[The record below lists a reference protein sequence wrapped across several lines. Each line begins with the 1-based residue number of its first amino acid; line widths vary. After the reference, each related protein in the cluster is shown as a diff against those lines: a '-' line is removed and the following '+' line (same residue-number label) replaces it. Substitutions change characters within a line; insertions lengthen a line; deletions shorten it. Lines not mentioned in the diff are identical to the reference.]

1 MGLGTAERA
10 MSNNFTNGAWD
21 FITSN
26 SSLVLSDV
34 QSHVVI
40 SAESLGIAI
49 VLGVPLG
56 VWLGHIHRFSFLAI
70 NISNLGRALPSVAVL
85 AILLPFVGIGRT
97 DVIIALVVLAFPP
110 ILTNSYVAVDQV
122 DPDTVDAGK
131 GIGLK
136 PLQVLMKVELPQALP
151 LMFAGIRT
159 SAVFVVAT
167 ATLAGIFGGGG
178 LGDIINNEE
187 SYRLHGVIAA
197 AYIVILLA
205 FAVQI
210 AFFALER
217 AVTPAGLRLANDR
230 SGTRRSRRLGRIK
243 DAVGPDDESNSESD
257 VAEDAM
263 AALGDRT

>member
-1 MGLGTAERA
+1 
-10 MSNNFTNGAWD
+10 MSDFTNGAWD
-21 FITSN
+21 FVTSN
-26 SSLVLSDV
+26 GNLVLSDL
-34 QSHVVI
+34 QTHVLI

-85 AILLPFVGIGRT
+85 AILLPFVGIGRS

-110 ILTNSYVAVDQV
+110 ILTNSYIAVDQV

-131 GIGLK
+131 GIGLR
-136 PLQVLMKVELPQALP
+136 PLQVLLRVEIPQALP
-151 LMFAGIRT
+151 LIFAGVRT

-178 LGDIINNEE
+178 LGDIINNQE
-187 SYRLHGVIAA
+187 SYRLRGVIAA
-197 AYIVILLA
+197 SYIIILLA

-230 SGTRRSRRLGRIK
+230 RGTRRTRRLVRTL
-243 DAVGPDDESNSESD
+243 DAVGPYDGQVDESGA
-257 VAEDAM
+257 AEDAV
-263 AALGDRT
+263 AAIGDRT